1 MVSFREHS
9 GPGRVFSQ
17 TTDGKRVAISGGNVK
32 ELQIG
37 DLKIPNAEVMMAPID
52 SAVVQSK
59 SSGEANAGLLGE
71 DHLSFNFAVIDLGG
85 MALYLRHAD

>member
-1 MVSFREHS
+1 
-9 GPGRVFSQ
+9 
-17 TTDGKRVAISGGNVK
+17 
-32 ELQIG
+32 
-37 DLKIPNAEVMMAPID
+37 MAPID